1 MFLFVRSER
10 HGEWLLFFVVAL
22 VLVFCILRFLQSSF
36 LKGLSSSLRRL
47 SLSLSLAA
55 DAADADADAVA
66 ALSLNEFDDE
76 DDEDSFTRAQINTR
90 IILLTFSLSPI
101 QYNKTDGC
109 GDSRNRTVLGDEN
122 RERLPDAKAEPGVG
136 VDQEQILRD

>member
-10 HGEWLLFFVVAL
+10 HGEWLSFFVVSYCFI
-22 VLVFCILRFLQSSF
+22 VLPLRSGKSSF

-55 DAADADADAVA
+55 AAAVAAAVAVAVA
-66 ALSLNEFDDE
+66 ALSLNEFDDD

-90 IILLTFSLSPI
+90 ISF
-101 QYNKTDGC
+101 Y
-109 GDSRNRTVLGDEN
+109 
-122 RERLPDAKAEPGVG
+122 
-136 VDQEQILRD
+136 

>member
-10 HGEWLLFFVVAL
+10 HGEWLSFFVVSYCFI
-22 VLVFCILRFLQSSF
+22 VLPLRSGKSSF

-55 DAADADADAVA
+55 AAAAAAAVAVAVA
-66 ALSLNEFDDE
+66 ALSLNEFDDD

-90 IILLTFSLSPI
+90 IVLLTFSLSNTI
-101 QYNKTDGC
+101 K
-109 GDSRNRTVLGDEN
+109 
-122 RERLPDAKAEPGVG
+122 
-136 VDQEQILRD
+136 

>member
-10 HGEWLLFFVVAL
+10 HGEWLSFFVVSYCFI
-22 VLVFCILRFLQSSF
+22 VLPLRSGKSSF

-90 IILLTFSLSPI
+90 IILLTFSLSNTI
-101 QYNKTDGC
+101 K
-109 GDSRNRTVLGDEN
+109 
-122 RERLPDAKAEPGVG
+122 
-136 VDQEQILRD
+136 

>member
-10 HGEWLLFFVVAL
+10 HGEWLSFFVVSYCFI
-22 VLVFCILRFLQSSF
+22 VLPLRSGKSSF

-55 DAADADADAVA
+55 AAAAAAVAVAVA
-66 ALSLNEFDDE
+66 ALSLNEFDDD

-90 IILLTFSLSPI
+90 IVLLTFSLSNTI
-101 QYNKTDGC
+101 K
-109 GDSRNRTVLGDEN
+109 
-122 RERLPDAKAEPGVG
+122 
-136 VDQEQILRD
+136 

>member
-10 HGEWLLFFVVAL
+10 HGEWLSFFVVSYCFI
-22 VLVFCILRFLQSSF
+22 VLPLRSGKSSF

-55 DAADADADAVA
+55 AAAVAAVAVAVA
-66 ALSLNEFDDE
+66 ALSLNEFDDD

-90 IILLTFSLSPI
+90 IVLLTFSLSNTI
-101 QYNKTDGC
+101 K
-109 GDSRNRTVLGDEN
+109 
-122 RERLPDAKAEPGVG
+122 
-136 VDQEQILRD
+136 

>member
-10 HGEWLLFFVVAL
+10 HGEWLSFFVVVL
-22 VLVFCILRFLQSSF
+22 VLLFCLRSGKSSF

-55 DAADADADAVA
+55 AAAAAAVAVAVA
-66 ALSLNEFDDE
+66 ALSLNEFDDD

-90 IILLTFSLSPI
+90 IVLLTFSLSNTI
-101 QYNKTDGC
+101 K
-109 GDSRNRTVLGDEN
+109 
-122 RERLPDAKAEPGVG
+122 
-136 VDQEQILRD
+136 